1 MPKKISLSLSLSFL
15 WTTSFVSCLPTLS
28 QTLIMIV
35 QEDEY
40 KELVIIAHTMED
52 NYGHFFDSVIPFED
66 VDFVLKQV
74 MYEIR

>member
-1 MPKKISLSLSLSFL
+1 
-15 WTTSFVSCLPTLS
+15 
-28 QTLIMIV
+28 MIV

-74 MYEIR
+74 MYEIRWTIKNVSNWHLKGQNGIIITF

>member
-1 MPKKISLSLSLSFL
+1 MYLCKN
-15 WTTSFVSCLPTLS
+15 WVFVT
-28 QTLIMIV
+28 

-40 KELVIIAHTMED
+40 REVVIIAHTMEE

-74 MYEIR
+74 MYEIRWV